1 MQYVHQNLYIYCIE
15 MKKPDVPLSY
25 FDFFRFGPTLDVF
38 IDMQVH
44 MKRYVGHEIKYC
56 MVVDFR
62 RQRASNIVKTFSA
75 NVSTHL
81 CVLDQLKVFRA
92 LLTHFDEIQ

>member
-15 MKKPDVPLSY
+15 VTKPDVPLSY

-44 MKRYVGHEIKYC
+44 MKQYVGHEIKYC
-56 MVVDFR
+56 TVVDFR
-62 RQRASNIVKTFSA
+62 RQRATKFVEIFSA
-75 NVSTHL
+75 NVITQR
-81 CVLDQLKVFRA
+81 CVLD
-92 LLTHFDEIQ
+92 